1 MNSVIT
7 VWVITWRIAWPLVLA
22 GGALLALAGLA
33 AKAERETKWPPTK
46 ALVLVLGTPLSLIVW
61 SGLNW
66 AAEQHLPARAIGW
79 RSMVLIA
86 LAVASVAVATMVAV
100 RFRYAPRRWLLFSCA
115 AIAVL
120 YTVIAWFVGGMAI
133 VNDWL

>member
-22 GGALLALAGLA
+22 GGALLGLAGLA
-33 AKAERETKWPPTK
+33 AKAERANTLPRTK
-46 ALVLVLGTPLSLIVW
+46 AVALILATPLSLIVW

-66 AAEQHLPARAIGW
+66 AAEQHLPPRAIGW
-79 RSMVLIA
+79 RSMVLLA
-86 LAVASVAVATMVAV
+86 LAVASIAVATMVAL
-100 RFRYAPRRWLLFSCA
+100 RFRHAPRRWLVFSCA

-120 YTVIAWFVGGMAI
+120 YTVTAWFVGSMAI